1 MSIADTLESL
11 ARELGDACGFELALV
26 DGSIIVE
33 GAYVAATARSPAR
46 SSIPRPVA
54 VEALAQI
61 LISPHEAGGDETWA
75 LVFFFVNGQRV
86 APPGMSHLTLKR
98 DPDAGGASRW
108 VGREWEEDVY
118 EEWTELERLSEA

>member
-1 MSIADTLESL
+1 MSTADMLESL
-11 ARELGDACGFELALV
+11 VRDLGEACGFELALV

-54 VEALAQI
+54 MEALAKV
-61 LISPHEAGGDETWA
+61 LISPHEAGGVETWA

-86 APPGMSHLTLKR
+86 APPGMSHLTLKLE
-98 DPDAGGASRW
+98 PDAGGASHW
-108 VGREWEEDVY
+108 VAREWEADIY
-118 EEWTELERLSEA
+118 EEWTGLERLSKG